1 MCLGRYNAASIR
13 GARAAAQGA
22 DRQGRPEQDKEPEV
36 SQPNVRVR
44 RTRALLRQA
53 LVELIEDR
61 GFDRVTVGDLASRA
75 MISRAAFYRNYRD
88 KYDLVE
94 QIFDEAMAEMTADE
108 EDDARSP
115 GQRFAGFLRHIDAY
129 HRLYRALLG
138 RKGSPWFA
146 DRMRSALAATSSQHL
161 PGHDADAL
169 APTVISAMFVQSI
182 LWWLEHDRPC
192 PPEEIAEQSSRLIRA
207 VIEAAAMTPGHGSPP
222 GRPAGQG

>member
-1 MCLGRYNAASIR
+1 
-13 GARAAAQGA
+13 
-22 DRQGRPEQDKEPEV
+22 V

-61 GFDRVTVGDLASRA
+61 GFDRVTVGGLTSRA

-108 EDDARSP
+108 DGTRSP
-115 GQRFAGFLRHIDAY
+115 GQRFADFLGHIDTY
-129 HRLYRALLG
+129 HRLYGALLG
-138 RKGSPWFA
+138 RKGSSWFA
-146 DRMRSALAATSSQHL
+146 DRMRKALAAMSSEHL
-161 PGHDADAL
+161 PGRNADGL
-169 APTVISAMFVQSI
+169 VPSVVSAMFVQSI

-192 PPEEIAEQSSRLIRA
+192 PPEEIASQSSRLIRA
-207 VIEAAAMTPGHGSPP
+207 VIQTAAGESRRPP
-222 GRPAGQG
+222 E

>member
-1 MCLGRYNAASIR
+1 MCLGRFNAASIR

-22 DRQGRPEQDKEPEV
+22 DRQGCPEQDKEPEV

-94 QIFDEAMAEMTADE
+94 QIFDEAMAEMTAGE

-146 DRMRSALAATSSQHL
+146 DRMGSARAATSSQHL

-207 VIEAAAMTPGHGSPP
+207 VIEAPAMTPGHGSPP
-222 GRPAGQG
+222 GRAAGQG

>member
-1 MCLGRYNAASIR
+1 M
-13 GARAAAQGA
+13 
-22 DRQGRPEQDKEPEV
+22 

-61 GFDRVTVGDLASRA
+61 GFDRVTVGDLTSRA

-88 KYDLVE
+88 KYHLVE
-94 QIFDEAMAEMTADE
+94 QVFDEAMAEMTAAG

-115 GQRFAGFLRHIDAY
+115 SQRFAGFLHHIDAY
-129 HRLYRALLG
+129 HRLYGALLG

-146 DRMRSALAATSSQHL
+146 DRMRAALAAMSSQHL

-169 APTVISAMFVQSI
+169 APSVISAMFVQSI

-192 PPEEIAEQSSRLIRA
+192 PPDAIAEQSSRLIRA
-207 VIEAAAMTPGHGSPP
+207 VIAAAAEPDGG
-222 GRPAGQG
+222 